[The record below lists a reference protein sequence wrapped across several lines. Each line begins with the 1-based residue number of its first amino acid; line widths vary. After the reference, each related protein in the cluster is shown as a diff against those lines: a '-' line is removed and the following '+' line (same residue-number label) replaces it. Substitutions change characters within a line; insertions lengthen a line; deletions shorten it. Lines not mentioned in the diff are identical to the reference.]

1 MGGTQDV
8 RELGDAELVSAT
20 LRGSEEAFAVL
31 VGRYKDLLFRHAER
45 MTGRADDAEDIVQAT
60 FIKGHRNLRTCR
72 NPERVGS
79 WLFRI
84 GANACKDYLKSRRR
98 TDVPLEEAP
107 KLRARGEGADDFVE
121 RGRLREVIDAALQR
135 LEDDQREAFVL
146 KHVEGRSYVE
156 MSELLG
162 VTVSA
167 LKMRVHRAREELQ
180 DLLRTVAP

>member
-1 MGGTQDV
+1 MGGTS
-8 RELGDAELVSAT
+8 EIHALGDAELVSAT
-20 LRGSEEAFAVL
+20 LRGSDDAFAVL

-45 MTGRADDAEDIVQAT
+45 MTGRADDAEDIVQAA
-60 FIKGHRNLRTCR
+60 FIKGYRNLRTCR

-98 TDVPLEEAP
+98 SDVSLEEAP
-107 KLRARGEGADDFVE
+107 DLRSDGEDADEAVR
-121 RGRLREVIDAALQR
+121 RGRLRQAIDAALQR
-135 LEDDQREAFVL
+135 LAEDQREAFVL
-146 KHVEGRSYVE
+146 KHVEGRSYAE

-162 VTVSA
+162 VTVPA

-180 DLLRTVAP
+180 ELLRAVAP